1 MKSPSEIIEIMMNAD
16 AFSKWLGIQVVELEE
31 GYCRLSCE
39 VDNVMLNGFQIAHG
53 GIAYSLADSCLAFAS
68 NSHAYKCMSIE
79 TSISHI
85 KKVFEGD
92 KLIATSRQI
101 SRAKKIGIYEVS
113 IHNQKQEL
121 VDKLKGTVF
130 ISKKVW

>member
-1 MKSPSEIIEIMMNAD
+1 
-16 AFSKWLGIQVVELEE
+16 
-31 GYCRLSCE
+31 
-39 VDNVMLNGFQIAHG
+39 MLNGFQIAHG